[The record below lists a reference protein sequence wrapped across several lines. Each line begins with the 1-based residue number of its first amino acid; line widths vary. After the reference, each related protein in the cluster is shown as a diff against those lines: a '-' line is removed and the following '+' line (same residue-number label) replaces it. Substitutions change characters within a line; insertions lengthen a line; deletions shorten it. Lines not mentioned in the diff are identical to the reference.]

1 MVFQKEF
8 SKNQK
13 KFLIFKMKLKKI
25 ILENIRSYENHE
37 MEFIE
42 GSTLLSGDIG
52 SGKTSILLS
61 IEFALFGLQP
71 GQRGSSLLRN
81 GKDSGKVIIEFE
93 VEDKE
98 VIIERSLK
106 RGKSISQDSCFI
118 TIDGERREIS
128 VMELKSLILGILNY
142 PREFSKK
149 QNLLYKFTVYTPQ
162 EEMKQI
168 ILQDSET
175 RINTLR
181 HIFGIDKY
189 KKIFDNTSIL
199 TAKLREE
206 RKVMQGVVLNI
217 TDEKSDLMK
226 KENELDEKHYNLASV
241 EKELF
246 LKAEVRKKAQEE
258 KEEAYKKI
266 EEKTKTQQEIEK
278 MKIMISNKREIFS
291 NNIQSIEQLE
301 NQFKELKNL
310 KFEKSEIEKFETE
323 LISKK
328 KEKDS
333 INENLVSVSLQVNS
347 LNEKNKENEEIK
359 ERMIHIETC
368 PTCMQSVDSV
378 YKENIFNK
386 VNLEITTNLEKIK
399 ILNQEKMILIEK
411 SDKTNPE
418 ILNIENK
425 IRELNLI
432 KIKFENMEEKKKQI
446 DNALN
451 SNNILKKEIE
461 ELNNEVLILSDLFN
475 ELSKFEEVFK
485 EKKEKFDILLNEER
499 VAEIKVAELRR
510 EIQVFSLQ
518 IDELRERI
526 KKSEEIVKKVNYLTE
541 IENWLSGDF
550 SKLISLIEKN
560 IMIKLKSEFSKIFS
574 EWFSMLVSDS
584 FNVYVTDDFTPVIE
598 QQDYEL
604 DYSYLSGGERTA
616 IALAYRLALNQ
627 LINSVLSNIKTK
639 DIVILDE
646 PTDGFSDQQLDKMRD
661 VLNELNVKQL
671 IVVSHE
677 QKIEGFVENVV
688 KLKKEKGVSGVE
700 EK

>member
-1 MVFQKEF
+1 
-8 SKNQK
+8 
-13 KFLIFKMKLKKI
+13 
-25 ILENIRSYENHE
+25 
-37 MEFIE
+37 
-42 GSTLLSGDIG
+42 
-52 SGKTSILLS
+52 
-61 IEFALFGLQP
+61 
-71 GQRGSSLLRN
+71 
-81 GKDSGKVIIEFE
+81 
-93 VEDKE
+93 
-98 VIIERSLK
+98 
-106 RGKSISQDSCFI
+106 
-118 TIDGERREIS
+118 
-128 VMELKSLILGILNY
+128 
-142 PREFSKK
+142 
-149 QNLLYKFTVYTPQ
+149 
-162 EEMKQI
+162 
-168 ILQDSET
+168 
-175 RINTLR
+175 
-181 HIFGIDKY
+181 
-189 KKIFDNTSIL
+189 
-199 TAKLREE
+199 
-206 RKVMQGVVLNI
+206 
-217 TDEKSDLMK
+217 
-226 KENELDEKHYNLASV
+226 
-241 EKELF
+241 
-246 LKAEVRKKAQEE
+246 
-258 KEEAYKKI
+258 
-266 EEKTKTQQEIEK
+266 
-278 MKIMISNKREIFS
+278 
-291 NNIQSIEQLE
+291 
-301 NQFKELKNL
+301 
-310 KFEKSEIEKFETE
+310 
-323 LISKK
+323 
-328 KEKDS
+328 
-333 INENLVSVSLQVNS
+333 
-347 LNEKNKENEEIK
+347 
-359 ERMIHIETC
+359 
-368 PTCMQSVDSV
+368 MQSVDSV